1 MTEEKYVV
9 TVECNG
15 WETVMSVWSDLPHA
29 ALHADVLRKDGYES
43 VTVKRYMEEA
53 GL

>member
-1 MTEEKYVV
+1 MKEETYVV

-29 ALHADVLRKDGYES
+29 ALHADVLRQDGYKN
-43 VTVKRYMEEA
+43 VTIKQYTEVD
-53 GL
+53 

>member
-1 MTEEKYVV
+1 MDEEKYVV
-9 TVECNG
+9 IAEFNG
-15 WETVMSVWSDLPHA
+15 YESVMSVWSDLPHA
-29 ALHADVLRKDGYES
+29 ALHADVLREDGYES